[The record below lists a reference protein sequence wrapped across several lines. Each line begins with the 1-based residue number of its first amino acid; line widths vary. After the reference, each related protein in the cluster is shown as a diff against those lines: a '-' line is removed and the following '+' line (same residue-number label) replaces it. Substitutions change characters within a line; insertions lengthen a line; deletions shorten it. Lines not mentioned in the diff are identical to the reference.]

1 MARRTKEEIRIAKNE
16 TRLDELVKTNKYL
29 AMSVH
34 HKNNYWSWAAW
45 DSWAAQGKAGSCG
58 CGCGHYNGTLK
69 NKRAKT
75 ERGGKNEKYPVDV
88 SRNMCSDCVRGIE
101 KRLGVSFPRH

>member
-1 MARRTKEEIRIAKNE
+1 MGRRTKEEMRIARNE
-16 TRLDELVKTNKYL
+16 SRLDELVVKNKYL
-29 AMSVH
+29 ANPVH

-75 ERGGKNEKYPVDV
+75 NKGGENDKYSVDV
-88 SRNMCSDCVRGIE
+88 SSKLCYDCVGGIE
-101 KRLGVSFPRH
+101 KRLGIRFPRV